1 MIWGNLIKSNPPKSF
16 IMRKSISI
24 LLSFLLLSCL
34 FTNLYSQSAKEELDQ
49 LELMKQFIGK
59 WVTET
64 GEDSTFIWEIIPNNK
79 GFVHNVLWQAKGE
92 TYRTATGIY
101 GFTWEN
107 KTVINSV
114 LWTNGIVTTD
124 MGKFV
129 SDKKMKCKRY
139 NPEHNHVTGEYEL
152 YFATPDELR
161 GIFRWRGMKET
172 WDDAEVTEYIY
183 TRVKK

>member
-1 MIWGNLIKSNPPKSF
+1 MKKIISPFTLMFIALCLSINLNA
-16 IMRKSISI
+16 
-24 LLSFLLLSCL
+24 
-34 FTNLYSQSAKEELDQ
+34 QSSEKDLDQ
-49 LELMKQFIGK
+49 VELMKQFVGK
-59 WVTET
+59 WITET

-129 SDKKMKCKRY
+129 SDKKMKCERF

-152 YFATPDELR
+152 YFATPYELR

-183 TRVKK
+183 TRVKQ